1 MLIKSQRLTL
11 FSPLFPKPRP
21 IPVSSHQALIP
32 DSALTRRK
40 LGAITA
46 TPPPSFQGKTVV
58 ARRRIILERVTR
70 NCVGVDREEEEKQRG
85 DLVKE
90 SIWEQMKEIVKF
102 TGPAMGMWICGPLMS
117 LIDTVVIGQGSS
129 IELAALG
136 PGTVLCDHMSYVFM
150 FLSVA
155 TSNMV
160 ATSLAKQDK
169 KEAQHQISVLLFI
182 GLVCGLMMLLLTKL
196 FGPWAVTAFTRGKNI
211 EIVPAANT
219 YIQIRGLAWPF
230 ILVGLVAQSASL
242 GMKNS
247 WGPLKALAAATIIN
261 GLGDTILCLFL
272 GQGIAGAAWAT
283 AASQIVSAFMMM
295 DSLKKEGYN
304 AYSFAIPSPQEL
316 WKISSLA
323 APVFISIFSKIAF
336 YSFIIYCAT
345 SMGTHVLAAHQV
357 MAQTYRM
364 CNVWGEPLSQ
374 TAQSFMPE
382 MLYGANRN
390 LPKARTLLK
399 SLLIIGATLGLVL
412 GVIGTTV
419 PALFPGVYTQD
430 KVIITEMHRLLI
442 PFFMALSALP
452 MTVSLEGTLLAGRD
466 LKFVSSVM
474 SSSFVLGCLTLMFV
488 TRSGYGLLGCWFVL
502 VGFQWGRFG
511 LYLRRLLSP
520 GGILNSDEL
529 SPYTAEKLK
538 SI

>member
-1 MLIKSQRLTL
+1 MLIKSQRLN
-11 FSPLFPKPRP
+11 FSPLFPQTP
-21 IPVSSHQALIP
+21 IKSHQTLIRCLRTGDFVP
-32 DSALTRRK
+32 TRRK
-40 LGAITA
+40 LGLITTVA
-46 TPPPSFQGKTVV
+46 TPILPVV
-58 ARRRIILERVTR
+58 TGRKDNLHAR
-70 NCVGVDREEEEKQRG
+70 NCVGVDRETDDGEKEEEEE
-85 DLVKE
+85 LVKE
-90 SIWEQMKEIVKF
+90 SVWEQMKEIVKF

-117 LIDTVVIGQGSS
+117 LIDTVVVGQGSS
-129 IELAALG
+129 FELAALG

-169 KEAQHQISVLLFI
+169 EEAQHRISVLLFI
-182 GLVCGLMMLLLTKL
+182 ALVCGLMMLLLTRL
-196 FGPWAVTAFTRGKNI
+196 FGPWAITAFTRGKNI
-211 EIVPAANT
+211 EILPAANT

-247 WGPLKALAAATIIN
+247 WGPLKSLAAATVIN

-283 AASQIVSAFMMM
+283 TASQVVSAFMMM
-295 DSLKKEGYN
+295 DSLNKEGYN
-304 AYSFAIPSPQEL
+304 AYSFAVPTPQEL
-316 WKISSLA
+316 WKITTLA
-323 APVFISIFSKIAF
+323 APVFISILSKISF
-336 YSFIIYCAT
+336 YSFVIYCAS

-357 MAQTYRM
+357 MSQTFRM

-382 MLYGANRN
+382 LLYGANRN
-390 LPKARTLLK
+390 LPKAKSLLK
-399 SLLIIGATLGLVL
+399 SLMIIGATLGLIL

-419 PALFPGVYTQD
+419 PGLFPGVYTHD
-430 KVIITEMHRLLI
+430 KVIINEMHRLLI
-442 PFFMALSALP
+442 PFFLALSVMP
-452 MTVSLEGTLLAGRD
+452 MAASLEGTLLAGRD

-474 SSSFVLGCLTLMFV
+474 SSSFVIGSLTLTFL

-502 VGFQWGRFG
+502 VGFQWGRFAMH
-511 LYLRRLLSP
+511 LRRLLSP
-520 GGILNSDEL
+520 GGMLSFDAP
-529 SPYTAEKLK
+529 SPYTAEKIR

>member
-1 MLIKSQRLTL
+1 MLIKAQRLTL
-11 FSPLFPKPRP
+11 SPFFPRNP
-21 IPVSSHQALIP
+21 IKSHQTLIRCLGG
-32 DSALTRRK
+32 DSVLTRRK
-40 LGAITA
+40 LSAITIT
-46 TPPPSFQGKTVV
+46 TPILQKKSVV
-58 ARRRIILERVTR
+58 TRRRIKVERVTR
-70 NCVGVDREEEEKQRG
+70 NCVGTDGEIGEFEEEEEEENKRG

-90 SIWEQMKEIVKF
+90 SVWEQMKEIVKF

-117 LIDTVVIGQGSS
+117 LIDTVVVGQGSS
-129 IELAALG
+129 IELAALDF
-136 PGTVLCDHMSYVFM
+136 VS
-150 FLSVA
+150 
-155 TSNMV
+155 
-160 ATSLAKQDK
+160 DK
-169 KEAQHQISVLLFI
+169 KEAQHQISVLLFT
-182 GLVCGLMMLLLTKL
+182 GLICGLMMLLLTRL

-247 WGPLKALAAATIIN
+247 WGPLKALAVATVIN

-283 AASQIVSAFMMM
+283 TASQVVSAFMMM
-295 DSLKKEGYN
+295 DSLNKEGYN
-304 AYSFAIPSPQEL
+304 AYSFAVPSPQEL
-316 WKISSLA
+316 WKISAIA

-357 MAQTYRM
+357 MAQTFRM

-390 LPKARTLLK
+390 LPKARNLLK
-399 SLLIIGATLGLVL
+399 SLMIIGATLGLVL
-412 GVIGTTV
+412 GIIGTAV
-419 PALFPGVYTQD
+419 PGLFPGVYTHD

-442 PFFMALSALP
+442 PFFMALFALP
-452 MTVSLEGTLLAGRD
+452 MAVSLEGTLLAGRD

-474 SSSFVLGCLTLMFV
+474 SSSFVIGCLTLVFV
-488 TRSGYGLLGCWFVL
+488 TRSGYGLLGCWLVL

-511 LYLRRLLSP
+511 MYLRRLLSP
-520 GGILNSDEL
+520 GGILNTDVLS
-529 SPYTAEKLK
+529 SPYTVEKIK
-538 SI
+538 SV